1 MSERVYRDRVARLTK
16 EIADLEKKASAEHGK
31 LMKLR
36 SQAGNA
42 RRAAS
47 RTTSASIRASKE
59 REAERKEKDAAASH
73 AKFAGLEDRKATK
86 VRDLARA
93 QEQLASAE
101 KQEQRRRQSA
111 DRKRREAELRHERE
125 LTREARSRAAAERSI
140 GFGEP
145 RRLLPQKIK
154 VLFFAAN
161 PLDQSRLRLDE
172 EVREVTAQIR
182 ASDYRDS
189 VELVSR
195 WAVRPLDLLQ
205 ALNEDKPHVVHFSG
219 HGSNNAELVFQDDEG
234 ASKPVTLDAIT
245 ATIGTAADH
254 VRVIVFNAC
263 YSRDHAEAAT
273 EHVEA
278 AIGMNTAIGD
288 EAARVFAAKLYSAI
302 GFGRSVQEAFNQGIA
317 ALKLEGIPEDA
328 TPELFSRADVDPS
341 QVILVRP

>member
-1 MSERVYRDRVARLTK
+1 MT
-16 EIADLEKKASAEHGK
+16 
-31 LMKLR
+31 KLR
-36 SQAGNA
+36 SEAGNA

-47 RTTSASIRASKE
+47 RTASASTRTFKE

-73 AKFAGLEDRKATK
+73 AKFAGFEETKGRKIQE
-86 VRDLARA
+86 LSRA
-93 QEQLASAE
+93 QEQLASAQ
-101 KQEQRRRQSA
+101 KQEERRRDSA
-111 DRKRREAELRHERE
+111 DRKRREGELRHQRE
-125 LTREARSRAAAERSI
+125 LTREARSRSAVERSAAL
-140 GFGEP
+140 GQPLRF
-145 RRLLPQKIK
+145 LPQKIK
-154 VLFFAAN
+154 VVFFAAN

-172 EVREVTAQIR
+172 EAREVTAQIR

-219 HGSNNAELVFQDDEG
+219 HGSNNAELVFQDDQG
-234 ASKPVTLDAIT
+234 GSKPVTLDAIT
-245 ATIGTAADH
+245 ATIATAADH

-273 EHVEA
+273 EHVET

-288 EAARVFAAKLYSAI
+288 EAARVFAAKFYSAI
-302 GFGRSVQEAFNQGIA
+302 GFGRSVEEAFNQGIA

-328 TPELFSRADVDPS
+328 TPELFSRSDVDPS
-341 QVILVRP
+341 EVVLVRL